1 MYYQRG
7 MEDFES
13 SGCCLMLRIDADACL
28 AIGDTHKRPDLT
40 RSDMLYPPQSI
51 HTPYVLALRHRL
63 ARVIEFDN
71 G

>member
-1 MYYQRG
+1 
-7 MEDFES
+7 
-13 SGCCLMLRIDADACL
+13 MLRIDADACL

-40 RSDMLYPPQSI
+40 RSDMLYPSQSI